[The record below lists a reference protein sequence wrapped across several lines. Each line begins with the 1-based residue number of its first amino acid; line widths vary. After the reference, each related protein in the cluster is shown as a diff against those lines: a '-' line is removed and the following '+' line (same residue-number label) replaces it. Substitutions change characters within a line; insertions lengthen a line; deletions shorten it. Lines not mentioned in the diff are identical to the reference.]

1 MPDQSNLFTPL
12 KSKRTFEE
20 IADQIRELIYAGVL
34 KPGDRL
40 MSERELANQFKTGRM
55 VVREALRTLE
65 QCGLIYIK
73 QGSFGGA
80 FIKDTDSTVI
90 TGSISDMIKIGNVTL
105 RDLTEVRLGIE
116 KVMLEFVFQRINKE
130 DLALLRRNL
139 EDAEQQIQKGIRPL
153 EEHLNFHVLLAKSTK
168 NVLFEMIMEAVMNVT
183 KSFLLSVET
192 EWKYIHHVFNS
203 LKEIYKAIEEGN
215 LVLAQEKFADHI
227 LYVNKQLEEL
237 ANIRDSRKDHQKVKT
252 KASNF

>member
-1 MPDQSNLFTPL
+1 
-12 KSKRTFEE
+12 
-20 IADQIRELIYAGVL
+20 
-34 KPGDRL
+34 

-65 QCGLIYIK
+65 QCGLVYIK

-90 TGSISDMIKIGNVTL
+90 TRSISDMIKIGNVTL

-168 NVLFEMIMEAVMNVT
+168 MTFRNDYGSDHECNEI
-183 KSFLLSVET
+183 LSALRRNRV
-192 EWKYIHHVFNS
+192 
-203 LKEIYKAIEEGN
+203 EIYSSCF
-215 LVLAQEKFADHI
+215 QFP
-227 LYVNKQLEEL
+227 
-237 ANIRDSRKDHQKVKT
+237 
-252 KASNF
+252 

>member
-1 MPDQSNLFTPL
+1 MPDQSVLFTPL
-12 KSKRTFEE
+12 IKSKRTFEE
-20 IADQIRELIYAGVL
+20 IADQIRELIYSGVF

-55 VVREALRTLE
+55 AVREALRTLE

-80 FIKDTDSTVI
+80 FINSNDSTVI
-90 TGSISDMIKIGNVTL
+90 TRSISDMIKIGNVTL
-105 RDLTEVRLGIE
+105 RELTEVRLGVE
-116 KVMLEFVFQRINKE
+116 KVMLEFVFQRINQE
-130 DLALLRRNL
+130 DLALLRKSL
-139 EDAEQQIQKGIRPL
+139 EDANQQIQEGIRPL
-153 EEHLNFHVLLAKSTK
+153 DEHLNFHILLAKSTK
-168 NVLFEMIMEAVMNVT
+168 NILFEMIIKAIMNVT
-183 KSFLLSVET
+183 KTFLLSVET

-215 LVLAQEKFADHI
+215 LALAQEKITTHI

-237 ANIRDSRKDHQKVKT
+237 ANIKDSRKDR
-252 KASNF
+252 